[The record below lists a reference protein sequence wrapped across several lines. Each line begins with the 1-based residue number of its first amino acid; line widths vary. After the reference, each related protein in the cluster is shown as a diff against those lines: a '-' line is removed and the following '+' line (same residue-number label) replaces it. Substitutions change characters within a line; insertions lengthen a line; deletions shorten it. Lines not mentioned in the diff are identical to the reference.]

1 MKDKKLKKDKVEE
14 PASLY
19 EKTKPQGIGKD
30 FDFEKEFEKGLAPEQ
45 FKVEMAKR
53 IKAYP
58 WKK

>member
-1 MKDKKLKKDKVEE
+1 MKDKKPKKDKVEE

-19 EKTKPQGIGKD
+19 EKTKSQGIGKD
-30 FDFEKEFEKGLAPEQ
+30 FDFEKEFESGLTPEQ

-53 IKAYP
+53 IKSYP